1 MRRTR
6 RAGFTMI
13 ELLLAVGLFSLL
25 LVALL
30 KLVDTS
36 MTIWQRTD
44 DQRELGQASAAVM
57 ELFSEDLQALEGG
70 ARGDLLA
77 EWVLQDTDG
86 DGIEGMPRA
95 RLRLV
100 RHMGAAGLQRLA
112 KRAPGEDL
120 ETFERG
126 RVEVVWALLPSEG
139 RGDERAAGRLVRG
152 ERLLED
158 DATLSFFDAA
168 YFGASGKPAPGST
181 AELTAGVLWF
191 EPWFAS
197 QTSVLHDGWSLG
209 DTLADCGASWDAWTR
224 ARPDAERSLL
234 NRPATGMPTAKDV
247 PLLPRRVRL
256 ALELER
262 TADLRLRT
270 TLAAELGPESTS
282 FLVRDGRKLPEP
294 GRFLMLGDEW
304 MELRSVDGD
313 RVGVTRGQ
321 RGTRALLHPAGALVH
336 FGHRTV
342 REVPVDLVREDWD
355 L

>member
-1 MRRTR
+1 MTR
-6 RAGFTMI
+6 GARSGFTI
-13 ELLLAVGLFSLL
+13 VELLLAVGLFSLL

-36 MTIWQRTD
+36 MTIWQKTD
-44 DQRELGQASAAVM
+44 EQRELGQASAAVM
-57 ELFSEDLQALEGG
+57 ELLSEDLQALDGG
-70 ARGDLLA
+70 RRGDLLA

-100 RHMGAAGLQRLA
+100 RHMGAAALQRLGQREA
-112 KRAPGEDL
+112 GADL

-126 RVEVVWALLPSEG
+126 LVEIVWALLPSEG

-152 ERLLED
+152 ERLVGDEE
-158 DATLSFFDAA
+158 TLSVFDPAF
-168 YFGASGKPAPGST
+168 FGASGKPAPGAT
-181 AELTAGVLWF
+181 AELTSGVLWF

-209 DTLADCGASWDAWTR
+209 DSLADCAASWDAWTR
-224 ARPDAERSLL
+224 GRPKADDTFL
-234 NRPATGMPTAKDV
+234 NLPATGMPTAKDV
-247 PLLPRRVRL
+247 PLLPRRVRV

-262 TADLRLRT
+262 PADLRHRT
-270 TLAAELGPESTS
+270 ALAAELGPESAS
-282 FLVRDGRKLPEP
+282 FNVRDGRKLPAP
-294 GRFLMLGDEW
+294 GRFVLVGDEW
-304 MELRSVDGD
+304 MELTALDGD
-313 RVGVTRGQ
+313 RVTVKRGQ

-336 FGHRTV
+336 HGHRTV